1 MNRQEFVSCVNCSQ
15 RNLRRFLAGLCAG
28 DLSLADD
35 IAQEALLKAYMAS
48 EDFNDIPKFNAWIT
62 KIAYNTFINYTRNN
76 SRFTSISDVKNQES
90 EFYADSSFKYEKLY
104 KALRLLSL
112 RERSVITLFYL
123 EGYSSKE
130 ISDILEI
137 SEDSTRQ
144 SLSRARKHLKSLI
157 E

>member
-15 RNLRRFLAGLCAG
+15 RSLRRFLAGLCAG

-35 IAQEALLKAYMAS
+35 IAQETLLKAYMAS
-48 EDFNDIPKFNAWIT
+48 EDFHNPENFNSWIT

-76 SRFTSISDVKNQES
+76 SRFTTISDVKDHES
-90 EFYADSSFKYEKLY
+90 EFSADSSFKYEKLY

-112 RERSVITLFYL
+112 KERSVITLFYL

-130 ISDILEI
+130 ISHILEI
-137 SEDSTRQ
+137 SEDATRQ

>member
-15 RNLRRFLAGLCAG
+15 RSLRRFLAGLCAG

-35 IAQEALLKAYMAS
+35 IAQETLLKAYMAS
-48 EDFNDIPKFNAWIT
+48 EDFHNPENFNSWIT

-76 SRFTSISDVKNQES
+76 SRFTTISDVKDHES

-104 KALRLLSL
+104 EALSQLSL
-112 RERSVITLFYL
+112 RERSVISLFYL

-130 ISDILEI
+130 ISEILEI
-137 SEDSTRQ
+137 SEDAVRQ